1 MKKNKKMD
9 IETAG
14 WIQNAFFE
22 LSEIFIKIFDIR
34 KMRRIPSELNSELYS
49 ICLLKNGEELMYVAK
64 IFRNLKGEIT
74 KVNIAEHPPFR
85 DYAREYCKEQKE
97 GE

>member
-14 WIQNAFFE
+14 CIQNAFFE
-22 LSEIFIKIFDIR
+22 VSGIFIKIFDIR

-49 ICLLKNGEELMYVAK
+49 ICLLKNEEEVMYVAK
-64 IFRNLKGEIT
+64 IHRVDGRIT
-74 KVNIAEHPPFR
+74 KVNIAEHPPIR